1 MKISG
6 QAPVYVP
13 AVGTTTRS
21 KKARAGLKFE
31 RQANHSDCADF
42 ARAERRGAQETQCCD
57 PSEMV
62 GRQRRQGDLVTA
74 TGEKCWFMAATLVA
88 QACRLL
94 YVCTPLQVLSYR
106 REIMITGSSR

>member
-1 MKISG
+1 MSP
-6 QAPVYVP
+6 QWAQPP
-13 AVGTTTRS
+13 DP

-62 GRQRRQGDLVTA
+62 GRQRRQGDFTA

-94 YVCTPLQVLSYR
+94 YAHH
-106 REIMITGSSR
+106 SRFSHIEERS